1 MIAALCVIG
10 FIVLALLLG
19 IGINEIV
26 QKLNKKEEE
35 KE

>member
-1 MIAALCVIG
+1 MITALGVIG

-19 IGINEIV
+19 VGMNEMTK
-26 QKLNKKEEE
+26 KLNKKEEE